1 MPFTSALARFSH
13 MRALLLLACTACT
26 PSLNWR
32 DVRAGAGEQAAEV
45 KLQMPCKPTR
55 NSRKVILSN
64 EKTEAAVNFT
74 LTGCKAADMSFT
86 LGAADMSQ
94 PERAAPALAWLAQKL
109 ATNIQAPPSSGVPF
123 SPKGADSGAKHQRL
137 KLQGQLPDGSKVEE
151 QVALFNQG
159 ARVYQATV
167 MAPAGLL
174 SSEAAEAFFTS
185 IELHQ

>member
-1 MPFTSALARFSH
+1 
-13 MRALLLLACTACT
+13 
-26 PSLNWR
+26 
-32 DVRAGAGEQAAEV
+32 
-45 KLQMPCKPTR
+45 
-55 NSRKVILSN
+55 
-64 EKTEAAVNFT
+64 
-74 LTGCKAADMSFT
+74 
-86 LGAADMSQ
+86 MSQ